1 MIIVIILGT
10 GIGIYLIC
18 ISVGLLVFIMF
29 VVVWKYRQSMLKL
42 ITCTK
47 AVCSLKKQHDEDNNK
62 TDGYT
67 VIDELYLVEKTLS
80 QKR

>member
-47 AVCSLKKQHDEDNNK
+47 AVFSLKRQHDEDNE

-67 VIDELYLVEKTLS
+67 VIDELYLV
-80 QKR
+80 